1 MSEERNTQREI
12 AQDKM
17 NGEIMLALGRLE
29 GQMTGVKQSI
39 DTALTKLDD
48 HETRIAA
55 SEDTLDNIKLKIG
68 LVGAFIGA
76 VVSVLGNWIWGHIT
90 GQK

>member
-17 NGEIMLALGRLE
+17 NGEIMLALGELKGEMKGTRDDI
-29 GQMTGVKQSI
+29 K
-39 DTALTKLDD
+39 TALGKIED
-48 HETRIAA
+48 HEKRISA

-76 VVSVLGNWIWGHIT
+76 VVSVLGNWIWGKLT
-90 GQK
+90 AQK